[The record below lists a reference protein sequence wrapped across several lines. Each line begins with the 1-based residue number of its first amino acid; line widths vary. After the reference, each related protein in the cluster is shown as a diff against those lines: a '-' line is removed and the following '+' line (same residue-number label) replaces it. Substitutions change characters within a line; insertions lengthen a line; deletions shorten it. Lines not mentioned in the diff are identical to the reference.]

1 MSKISNSPYYGLKRD
16 QALACR
22 MILERA
28 SIEQIVTTILKP
40 FNEDGEID
48 QKKMS
53 AGKYKIKKWM
63 REPKFQ
69 EMYRTMVHE
78 IAMPDVARAL
88 GRISDQIDDKNPW
101 LANKAANDTL
111 GRFYNDLMGVDEN
124 TVTVRVEGMPE
135 LGTPDGEDDGPERDT
150 D

>member
-1 MSKISNSPYYGLKRD
+1 MTNNSNGLRFGLKRD

-22 MILERA
+22 MILERY
-28 SIEQIVTTILKP
+28 SLDQIVTAIMKP
-40 FNEDGEID
+40 YNEDGEID
-48 QKKMS
+48 PNKLS
-53 AGKYKIKKWM
+53 RGKEKLRRWM
-63 REPKFQ
+63 RDPKFQ
-69 EMYRTMVHE
+69 ELYRSMIHE

-88 GRISDQIDDKNPW
+88 GKISDQIDDNNPW
-101 LANKAANDTL
+101 LANKAANDML

-135 LGTPDGEDDGPERDT
+135 LGTPDGEDDGSERDT

>member
-1 MSKISNSPYYGLKRD
+1 MSKISTGYTYGVDKNR
-16 QALACR
+16 ALACR
-22 MILERA
+22 MILERYPLD
-28 SIEQIVTTILKP
+28 QIVTVVLKP
-40 FNEDGEID
+40 FDENGKVDPEKMRVGK
-48 QKKMS
+48 QKVKR
-53 AGKYKIKKWM
+53 WM

-69 EMYRTMVHE
+69 ETYRAMVHE

-88 GRISDQIDDKNPW
+88 GRISDQIDNENPW

-124 TVTVRVEGMPE
+124 TVTIKVEGMPE
-135 LGTPDGEDDGPERDT
+135 IGTPDGEDDGLERDT